1 MFAYKTNSADYLD
14 YVASTLSREQILADP
29 DLCLLLENPYIKDN
43 MEIAL
48 RWNAAKYGDYQDKYD
63 FMEYL
68 MCNGP
73 ELDADTILHYRAK
86 ADSDPVCMEIAY
98 SYLSNVD
105 TLSEL
110 RKSKYKKETG
120 DCFTNPCFY
129 MGKFSAM
136 MGSCGDV
143 RSTYSPFNY
152 LGNWINGTLT
162 HEAKAKVKAD
172 VLLKQNIITPEK
184 HKEMVEAGKKLDEE
198 ERKKRESENS
208 SAAVVGSQQTVRPT
222 VTNVP
227 KGDNKPDPPPPAGM
241 RACFENTVIPAM
253 KKGWNMM
260 MAQIFEGNAEFTD
273 ELIKNTN
280 CVMNAQRVGDW
291 MAQPLAEMI
300 DLVSKANV
308 KRQLGDC
315 ARLWSQVRRLRI
327 FGSENAYGP
336 ITADQLVGNTYTDG
350 TPMNPIAN
358 PTPTAEQAS
367 STIAAASKAKKN
379 IQTKAKQ
386 KKLKK
391 RTTTSNPKGSK
402 QVVDSTGRTRTL
414 VSKTSK

>member
-14 YVASTLSREQILADP
+14 YVAATLSREQILADP

-98 SYLSNVD
+98 SYLSNVE
-105 TLSEL
+105 TLSEI
-110 RKSKYKKETG
+110 RSSKYNKETG

-162 HEAKAKVKAD
+162 HEAKAKAKAD
-172 VLLKQNIITPEK
+172 VQLKQGIITPEE
-184 HKEMVEAGKKLDEE
+184 HKKMIEAGKKLDEE
-198 ERKKRESENS
+198 EKQKQTSENS
-208 SAAVVGSQQTVRPT
+208 SDAVVGSQQTVRPT
-222 VTNVP
+222 VQNVP
-227 KGDNKPDPPPPAGM
+227 SAENKPAPPPPAGM

-260 MAQIFEGNAEFTD
+260 MAQVLEGNAEFTE

-280 CVMNAQRVGDW
+280 CVTNAQRVGDW
-291 MAQPLAEMI
+291 MAQPMAEMI

-315 ARLWSQVRRLRI
+315 SRLWSQVRRLRI

-336 ITADQLVGNTYTDG
+336 VTADQLVGNTYTDG

-358 PTPTAEQAS
+358 GTPKAKEAS
-367 STIAAASKAKKN
+367 TTIEAASKAKDA
-379 IQTKAKQ
+379 IETKAKAKA
-386 KKLKK
+386 KKKDEPIKVEPIKK
-391 RTTTSNPKGSK
+391 
-402 QVVDSTGRTRTL
+402 
-414 VSKTSK
+414 

>member
-1 MFAYKTNSADYLD
+1 M
-14 YVASTLSREQILADP
+14 
-29 DLCLLLENPYIKDN
+29 
-43 MEIAL
+43 
-48 RWNAAKYGDYQDKYD
+48 
-63 FMEYL
+63 
-68 MCNGP
+68 
-73 ELDADTILHYRAK
+73 
-86 ADSDPVCMEIAY
+86 
-98 SYLSNVD
+98 
-105 TLSEL
+105 
-110 RKSKYKKETG
+110 
-120 DCFTNPCFY
+120 
-129 MGKFSAM
+129 
-136 MGSCGDV
+136 
-143 RSTYSPFNY
+143 
-152 LGNWINGTLT
+152 
-162 HEAKAKVKAD
+162 
-172 VLLKQNIITPEK
+172 
-184 HKEMVEAGKKLDEE
+184 
-198 ERKKRESENS
+198 
-208 SAAVVGSQQTVRPT
+208 RPT

-379 IQTKAKQ
+379 IQTKAK
-386 KKLKK
+386 
-391 RTTTSNPKGSK
+391 
-402 QVVDSTGRTRTL
+402 
-414 VSKTSK
+414 